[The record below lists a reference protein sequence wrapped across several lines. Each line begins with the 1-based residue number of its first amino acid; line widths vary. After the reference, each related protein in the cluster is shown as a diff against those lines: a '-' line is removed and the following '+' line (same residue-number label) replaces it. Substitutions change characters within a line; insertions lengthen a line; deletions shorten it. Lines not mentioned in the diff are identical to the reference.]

1 MKPFIHF
8 NRKCPVWSQAIVCF
22 VVVSLIFCSTAAIAH
37 QGDRIFPI
45 YEIPDDVLELI
56 DLKDGRIDEWEELF
70 EPSLTTLDFTA
81 SSDRVIAPFDPSD
94 IDFRIWLGWN
104 GTHSRVY
111 VAIQAADDSYM
122 VRVKFPQL
130 EDWLSLYVD
139 GDHSGG
145 TYKFFS
151 GPRYRDSFGHAQ
163 RYAAPSLWDLDR
175 SVGLLH
181 DPEGLE
187 WVNYPPYIDGGVGAV
202 GENPVFWN
210 VEFYVTPFDALIWN
224 DQESSVMSELV
235 AGKVIGF
242 FIKVVDVDGD
252 LSQSV
257 SYTID
262 DGFVR
267 RTAPNPSENAD
278 SFVDGLLLGAGEFL
292 EGSAVQPSSWGLI
305 KASLKP

>member
-1 MKPFIHF
+1 MA
-8 NRKCPVWSQAIVCF
+8 CACAIVPWP
-22 VVVSLIFCSTAAIAH
+22 LGWTINAEAH

-45 YEIPDDVLELI
+45 YEITDDMLQLI

-122 VRVKFPQL
+122 VRVKFPQV
-130 EDWLSLYVD
+130 EDYLSLNVD

-145 TYKFFS
+145 RYQFFS

-163 RYAAPSLWDLDR
+163 RYIAPSLWDLDR

-224 DQESSVMSELV
+224 DQERSVVSELV

-242 FIKVVDVDGD
+242 FIRVVDLDAD
-252 LSQSV
+252 LSKPVGYS
-257 SYTID
+257 ID

-267 RTAPNPSENAD
+267 RTASNPAEDAD
-278 SFVDGLLLGAGEFL
+278 SFVDGLLLGAGEFM

-305 KASLKP
+305 KASFKETIKAP